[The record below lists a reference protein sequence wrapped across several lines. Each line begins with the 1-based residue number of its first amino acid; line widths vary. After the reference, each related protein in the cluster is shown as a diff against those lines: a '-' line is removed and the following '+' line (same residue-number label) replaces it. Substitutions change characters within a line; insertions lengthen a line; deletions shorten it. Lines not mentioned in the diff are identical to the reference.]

1 MSSQRKETSA
11 KRSIR
16 GVRNGTNIRVF
27 GQNIERRFQKL
38 LGHSLTS
45 KTLLH
50 CEYPCLMHFI
60 GRTKRKKRTQRGCPK
75 S

>member
-1 MSSQRKETSA
+1 MSSQMKETSA

-16 GVRNGTNIRVF
+16 GVKNGADRKVF

-45 KTLLH
+45 KALMH
-50 CEYPCLMHFI
+50 GEYPCLMHFI
-60 GRTKRKKRTQRGCPK
+60 GRTKRKKHTQRGCPK

>member
-11 KRSIR
+11 KRLIR
-16 GVRNGTNIRVF
+16 GVRNGANKRVF

-45 KTLLH
+45 KAFLH
-50 CEYPCLMHFI
+50 GEYPCLMHFI
-60 GRTKRKKRTQRGCPK
+60 GGQRERNAPN
-75 S
+75 

>member
-11 KRSIR
+11 KRLIR

-45 KTLLH
+45 KALLH
-50 CEYPCLMHFI
+50 GEYPCLMHFI
-60 GRTKRKKRTQRGCPK
+60 GRTKKKKRTQRGCPK